1 MVYTILP
8 LFWKIVMLKKLF
20 AGAIEIHR
28 LSALFCASKT
38 FMPTLSPVVCLPS
51 KAQRPAGRVNQPFFA
66 FRRLVSCLTLLL
78 LTFDFS
84 SQVLAQTQIVS
95 CDAPVQS
102 RKRGIAVN
110 TMSAADFQVLAPG
123 VSWFYDWGV
132 NNWTV
137 PTNAAMSY
145 IPMVWNGSSSS
156 QTLLSSY
163 LAAGNQP
170 WRVFAINEPNLTTQ
184 ANMTPSNTAV
194 AFKQVK
200 AICDPYN
207 IPVICPHMAEGTAAN
222 QSITAYDPI
231 QGSNVTYTSEEP
243 FLKAFFS
250 YCSSNTPAT
259 PAGISDHSYAGYGD
273 LTYWT
278 GLMHSDFPT
287 QTVWVTEFNPS
298 NGGNPTAA
306 TVLLNLIQSVD
317 YCERTPWIEGYS
329 WFMSR
334 ITGDTN
340 DSLLTTSSGVLTPAG
355 QAYVQMPVHQTNL
368 FYRIPGRLQ
377 AERYVTETSM
387 NIAPTTDVDGL
398 ADMVSAASAGS
409 VDYNIQV
416 DVAGT
421 YPMNFR
427 VSGPVGQIR
436 IYTNGTLIGLA
447 TSTQT
452 GWSTVSA
459 TASVPLTAG
468 AQTLH
473 IVLLSSGQHLNWLEF
488 LATNGTP
495 SVPDN
500 LTAAAGGTQVV
511 LNWSASGGATNY
523 NVKSSTTS
531 GGTYTTIAS
540 PTTTSYTNTG
550 LTTGVTYYY
559 VVSAVNASGE
569 SSNSIQVS
577 VTNTA
582 PPVNLALHKVATVSS
597 VESAGY
603 PGTNAVDG
611 NTGTR
616 WSSAFSDPQWIY
628 VDLLTNYNITE
639 VDLNWENAYATSFQI
654 QVSSDTTN
662 WTTIYNTTTGPGGI
676 QDLTGLSGTGRYVR
690 MYGTVRATVYGYS
703 LWEFAV
709 YGTVPAP
716 TNQPPVLSAIP
727 NQSILAGRTLLV
739 SNSATD
745 PNVPPLP
752 LTFSLFNPPAG
763 ASIDPNTGLFT
774 WRPAIAQSPSTQ
786 TVAVVVSDNGTPV
799 LSATQSFMATVNQP
813 VNPVLNLVS
822 ISNGQFGFGING
834 DGGPDY
840 TIIAS
845 TNLTSWNS
853 VFTTNSPTLPCFWI
867 DTNTLSYPNRYYR
880 AVLGP

>member
-1 MVYTILP
+1 
-8 LFWKIVMLKKLF
+8 MLKKLF
-20 AGAIEIHR
+20 GGAFRVHHVIA
-28 LSALFCASKT
+28 LSCASK
-38 FMPTLSPVVCLPS
+38 FFLPMLLPVVS
-51 KAQRPAGRVNQPFFA
+51 GQGMIQRKAIRVNQSFQMD
-66 FRRLVSCLTLLL
+66 RKLISCLSLLL
-78 LTFDFS
+78 LAFDFAGE
-84 SQVLAQTQIVS
+84 VLAQTQIVS
-95 CDAPVQS
+95 CDAPIQS

-110 TMSAADFQVLAPG
+110 SMSAADFRALGPG

-132 NNWTV
+132 NNWNV
-137 PTNAAMSY
+137 PADVSMSY
-145 IPMVWNGSSSS
+145 IPMAWNGSSGF
-156 QTLLSSY
+156 QTSLSSY
-163 LAAGNQP
+163 LAAGNRP
-170 WRVFAINEPNLTTQ
+170 WRVFAINEPNYTPQ
-184 ANMTPSNTAV
+184 ANMTPSNTATT
-194 AFKQVK
+194 FKQVK

-231 QGSNVTYTSEEP
+231 QGSNVTYTTQEP

-287 QTVWVTEFNPS
+287 QTVWVTEFNTS
-298 NGGNPTAA
+298 ASSDATALA
-306 TVLLNLIQSVD
+306 NLIPSVD
-317 YCERTPWIEGYS
+317 YCERMPWIEGYS

-334 ITGDTN
+334 INGDPYN
-340 DSLLTTSSGVLTPAG
+340 SLLNASGVLTPAG

-368 FYRIPGRLQ
+368 YYRIPGRLQ
-377 AERYVTETSM
+377 AERYVTTINM

-398 ADMVSAASAGS
+398 ADMVATAGGS
-409 VDYNIQV
+409 VDYNLQV
-416 DVAGT
+416 DVAGK
-421 YPMNFR
+421 YPMNLR
-427 VSGPVGQIR
+427 VAGATGQVR
-436 IYTNGTLIGLA
+436 IYTNGILIGLA
-447 TSTQT
+447 TATQT
-452 GWSTVSA
+452 GWATIST
-459 TASVPLTAG
+459 TAPIPLMAG
-468 AQTLH
+468 TQTLH
-473 IVLLSSGQHLNWLEF
+473 IVLLSNAQQLNWMEF

-500 LTAAAGGTQVV
+500 FTATASGSQVV
-511 LNWSASGGATNY
+511 LNWSAASGATNY
-523 NVKSSTTS
+523 NVKSSTT
-531 GGTYTTIAS
+531 GGGPYTTIAS
-540 PTTTSYTNTG
+540 LNTTGYTNTG

-569 SSNSIQVS
+569 SSNSIQIS

-611 NTGTR
+611 NTSTR

-662 WTTIYNTTTGPGGI
+662 WTAIYNTTAGTGGI
-676 QDLTGLSGTGRYVR
+676 QNLTGLSGTGRYVR
-690 MYGTVRATVYGYS
+690 IYGTVRATIYGYS

-709 YGTVPAP
+709 YGTVPVA
-716 TNQPPVLSAIP
+716 TNQPPVLVAIP
-727 NQSILAGRTLLV
+727 DQSILAGRTLLI

-752 LTFSLFNPPAG
+752 LTFSLLNPPAG
-763 ASIDPNTGLFT
+763 ASIDPNSGLLT
-774 WRPAIAQSPSTQ
+774 WRPAIAQSPSTPSIS
-786 TVAVVVSDNGTPV
+786 VVVSDNGAPPLT
-799 LSATQSFMATVNQP
+799 ATQSFAVTVTQPAIPTLNAATMT
-813 VNPVLNLVS
+813 
-822 ISNGQFGFGING
+822 NGQLGFWING
-834 DGGPDY
+834 DTGPDY
-840 TIIAS
+840 TIQLS
-845 TNLTSWNS
+845 TNLTFWTPVITNS
-853 VFTTNSPTLPCFWI
+853 SPTLPFYWV
-867 DTNTLSYPNRYYR
+867 DTNSPSNPFRFYR

>member
-1 MVYTILP
+1 MIEKFYIGDL
-8 LFWKIVMLKKLF
+8 KIYGIKAPAHASTPCRPK
-20 AGAIEIHR
+20 
-28 LSALFCASKT
+28 LSA
-38 FMPTLSPVVCLPS
+38 VVSTRLKNLYNAARSDFPLP
-51 KAQRPAGRVNQPFFA
+51 ARG
-66 FRRLVSCLTLLL
+66 RLVLWTALLWL
-78 LTFDFS
+78 AFDFS
-84 SQVLAQTQIVS
+84 GQVLAQTQIVN

-110 TMSAADFQVLAPG
+110 TMSAADFQALAPG

-132 NNWTV
+132 NNWSI
-137 PTNAAMSY
+137 PTNVAMSY
-145 IPMVWNGSSSS
+145 IPMAWNGSSGF
-156 QTLLSSY
+156 QTSLSTY

-170 WRVFAINEPNLTTQ
+170 WRVFAINEPNLITQ
-184 ANMTPSNTAV
+184 ANMTPAATAT

-231 QGSNVTYTSEEP
+231 QGSNVTYTTMEP

-287 QTVWVTEFNPS
+287 QTVWVTEFNTS
-298 NGGNPTAA
+298 ASSDAA
-306 TVLLNLIQSVD
+306 ALANLIPSVD

-334 ITGDTN
+334 ITGDPHN
-340 DSLLTTSSGVLTPAG
+340 SLLSTNSGVLTAAG

-368 FYRIPGRLQ
+368 YYRIPGRLQ
-377 AERYVTETSM
+377 AERYVTEANM

-398 ADMVSAASAGS
+398 ADMVSAASAAS

-416 DVAGT
+416 DAAGN

-436 IYTNGTLIGLA
+436 IYTNGTQIGQA
-447 TSTQT
+447 ASTQT
-452 GWSTVSA
+452 GWSTVST
-459 TASVPLTAG
+459 TASVPLMAG
-468 AQTLH
+468 TQTLH
-473 IVLLSSGQHLNWLEF
+473 VVLLSNSQHLNWMEF

-495 SVPDN
+495 SIPDN

-531 GGTYTTIAS
+531 GGPYTTIAS

-559 VVSAVNASGE
+559 VISAVNAAGE
-569 SSNSIQVS
+569 STNSSEVS
-577 VTNTA
+577 ATPAT
-582 PPVNLALHKVATVSS
+582 PPVNLALNKPVTVSS
-597 VESAGY
+597 TQSGY
-603 PGTNAVDG
+603 PGSNAVDG
-611 NTGTR
+611 NTATR
-616 WSSAFSDPQWIY
+616 WASATTNLAWIY

-662 WTTIYNTTTGPGGI
+662 WTPIYNTTTGTGGI

-690 MYGTVRATVYGYS
+690 MYGTVRATNYGYS
-703 LWEFAV
+703 LWEFEV
-709 YGTVPAP
+709 FGTVPAP
-716 TNQPPVLSAIP
+716 TNQPPVLAAISD
-727 NQSILAGRTLLV
+727 QSILAGRTLLV
-739 SNSATD
+739 TNSATD

-752 LTFSLFNPPAG
+752 LTFSLFNAPVG
-763 ASIDPNTGLFT
+763 ASIDPNSGLFT
-774 WRPAIAQSPSTQ
+774 WRPAIAQSPSTPIIS
-786 TVAVVVSDNGTPV
+786 VVVSDNSLPPLTV
-799 LSATQSFMATVNQP
+799 TQSFTVTVTQP
-813 VNPVLNLVS
+813 AVPTLNSAS
-822 ISNGQFGFGING
+822 IINGQIGFWING
-834 DGGPDY
+834 DTGPDY
-840 TIIAS
+840 TILAS
-845 TNLTSWNS
+845 TNLILWNPI
-853 VFTTNSPTLPCFWI
+853 FTTNSPALPWFWT
-867 DTNTLSYPNRYYR
+867 DTNSLSYPIRYYR
-880 AVLGP
+880 TVLGP